1 MPEKVVVKGRGR
13 IMGSSWVAEHFFS
26 LLDMGL
32 AALCLVVAFEALP
45 IAVGGYLG
53 AFGLLAFIPLGLVTM
68 AVQRI
73 KRSEPPRGQISV
85 PNRCLFRSVAI
96 SRKLTERRRKKD

>member
-32 AALCLVVAFEALP
+32 AALCLVIALEALP

-73 KRSEPPRGQISV
+73 KRSEPPRAGKSRSQIAAYLGASPSV
-85 PNRCLFRSVAI
+85 VS
-96 SRKLTERRRKKD
+96 